1 MDDIE
6 LKIDALKKASV
17 RLSSSTSEERNEALS
32 LVSSELKANA
42 EYIFSENRK
51 DLLNAE
57 GKVSSAVMKRLLF
70 DEGKLSTVVSGIE
83 SIIAQKDPVG
93 RVIERR
99 ELDEGLILSRV
110 SVPIGVIGMI
120 FEARPDAL
128 VQMAALAIKSGN
140 ALILKGGSEA
150 LLSNRAL
157 YETIVRGLEKS
168 RLGSGYI
175 MLLESREDVSL
186 MLGMSGK
193 IDLLIPRGSNEF
205 VKYIM
210 HNTDI
215 PVLGHADGICSVY
228 IDESA
233 DINIAVKVA
242 VDSKIQYPAACN
254 AAETILVNRLVADSF
269 LPRFAKE
276 LKKNN
281 VKVHADME
289 AISYFEDAIPAED
302 TDWKTEYLS
311 MECAVKTVGS
321 LEEAIEH
328 IAKYSSHHTDAIITE
343 SDEAWTIYRNSVD
356 SADVFRNCSTR
367 FADGYRFGLGAEV
380 GISTSKIH
388 ARGPVGIEGL
398 MSYKY
403 ELSGNGHR
411 VSDYSGKDARSFTHK
426 ELEV

>member
-1 MDDIE
+1 MNGIE
-6 LKIDALKKASV
+6 DKIDELRRKSL
-17 RLSSSTSEERNEALS
+17 RISSSTAEERNEALS
-32 LVSSELKANA
+32 LIAEELKAEA
-42 EYIFSENRK
+42 GYIFSENRK
-51 DLLNAE
+51 DLDNAV
-57 GKVSSAVMKRLLF
+57 GKVTPAVMKRLLF
-70 DEGKLSTVVSGIE
+70 DEGKLDTVVSGIE
-83 SIIAQKDPVG
+83 SIIEQKDPVG
-93 RVIERR
+93 RVIEKR
-99 ELDEGLILSRV
+99 ELDEGLVLSRV

-128 VQMAALAIKSGN
+128 VQMVSLAIKSGN

-150 LLSNRAL
+150 RLSNRAL
-157 YETIVRGLEKS
+157 FETIQKGLEKS
-168 RLGSGYI
+168 RLGSGFI
-175 MLLESREDVSL
+175 MLLESREDVSA
-186 MLGMSGK
+186 MLSLSGK

-233 DINIAVKVA
+233 DIELAVKVA

-254 AAETILVNRLVADSF
+254 AAETFLVNRKVASRF
-269 LPRFAKE
+269 LPRFAEE
-276 LKKNN
+276 LEKNN
-281 VKVHADME
+281 VIVHADRE
-289 AISYFEDAIPAED
+289 AIPYFKDAIPATAD
-302 TDWKTEYLS
+302 DWKSEYLS
-311 MECAVKTVGS
+311 LECAVKTVGS

-328 IAKYSSHHTDAIITE
+328 IARYSSHHTDSIITS
-343 SDEAWTIYRNSVD
+343 SDESWLIYRNSVD

-411 VSDYSGKDARSFTHK
+411 VCDYSGKDARSFTHR